1 MSIHAQTQLGS
12 VALTVQNLDR
22 SLAFYQQVV
31 GLKVHWHKAN
41 QAGLGVGGGELLL
54 LTEFPAGRPANHY
67 PGLYHF
73 ALLVPTRPDLAR
85 VLIHLAQSGV
95 ELGAS
100 DHLVSEA
107 LYLNDP
113 DGHGIEIYADR
124 PRSKWPLLNGQIQM
138 ATKALQVDNLLAE
151 VEKDPHWAG
160 LPAGTIMGHVH
171 LQVADI
177 PQAKRFYTGVLGFDP
192 IVDYGAM
199 ATFVSAGGYH
209 HHLGLNTWHSAGAKP
224 APAEVLGLQQF
235 TLVLPHAQALTELVQ
250 HIQSQNYPL
259 TSNEQGYFM
268 RDPFGIG
275 LQLTAAG

>member
-1 MSIHAQTQLGS
+1 MSIHPQTQLGT

-31 GLKVHWHKAN
+31 GLKVQWHN
-41 QAGLGVGGGELLL
+41 THQAGLGVGAGDLLL
-54 LTEFPAGRPANHY
+54 LTEFPTGRPANQY

-85 VLIHLAQSGV
+85 VLVHLAQSGV

-124 PRSKWPLLNGQIQM
+124 PRSQWPLHNGQIQM
-138 ATKALQVDNLLAE
+138 ATKALHVDSLVAE
-151 VEKDPHWAG
+151 VERDPTWAG
-160 LPAGTIMGHVH
+160 LPAGTIMGHIH
-171 LQVADI
+171 LQVANI
-177 PQAKRFYTGVLGFDP
+177 PQAKQFYTGVLGFDP

-235 TLVLPHAQALTELVQ
+235 TLVLPHAQALTELVNQ
-250 HIQSQNYPL
+250 IQSQNYPL
-259 TSNEQGYFM
+259 THNEQGYFM

-275 LQLTAAG
+275 LQLTTAG